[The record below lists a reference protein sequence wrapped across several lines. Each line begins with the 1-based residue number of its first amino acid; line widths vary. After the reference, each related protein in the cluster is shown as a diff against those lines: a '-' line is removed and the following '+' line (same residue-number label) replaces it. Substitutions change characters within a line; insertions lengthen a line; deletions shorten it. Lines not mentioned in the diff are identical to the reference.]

1 MVVTEAFWP
10 CGTKF
15 LPGFAFLPM
24 LEGWKVSRH
33 MTSQVLHTGM
43 MEESKAGT
51 SSPCSFKILH
61 RCDILGLRFNIVSK
75 ILSPEQFSGQQNA
88 ELKE

>member
-15 LPGFAFLPM
+15 LPGSAFLPM

-43 MEESKAGT
+43 MEKAKLGPPAPAA
-51 SSPCSFKILH
+51 SRSFTDAI
-61 RCDILGLRFNIVSK
+61 F
-75 ILSPEQFSGQQNA
+75 
-88 ELKE
+88 